1 MGTGTGTGTDA
12 PRFDGKT
19 VLITGAGSG
28 IGRATAGAF
37 ARVGADLVLGDI
49 DEPGLEATAA
59 PLRGLGRRVL
69 TRRVDVSQRDAMRA
83 FAEEVERA
91 AGPIDVL
98 VNNAGV
104 GLAARLLDTTLED
117 WDWVVS
123 INLWGVIHGCHF
135 FAPAMTRRGRG
146 HIVNVASAAGLVA
159 SEPLGAYATTKF
171 AVVGYSE
178 ALREELAA
186 LGVGVTTICPGVI
199 DTPIV
204 KSTRTRGAYADPASR
219 ARMEAL
225 YTRRGYGPEKVA
237 AAILDGIAHN
247 RALVPVSPEA
257 WALYL
262 GKRTAP
268 EVMRR
273 VFLEVR
279 KRTTGR

>member
-1 MGTGTGTGTDA
+1 MDA

-19 VLITGAGSG
+19 ALITGAGSG
-28 IGRATAGAF
+28 IGRATATAF
-37 ARVGADLVLGDI
+37 AHAGADLVLGDI
-49 DEPGLEATAA
+49 DEAGLEATAA

-69 TRRVDVSQRDAMRA
+69 THRVDVSQRDAMRA
-83 FAEEVERA
+83 FADEVSRA

-98 VNNAGV
+98 VHNAGV
-104 GLAARLLDTTLED
+104 GLSARLLETTLED
-117 WDWVVS
+117 WEWILS

-135 FAPAMTRRGRG
+135 FAPAMARRGCG
-146 HIVNVASAAGLVA
+146 HIVNVASIAGLVA

-171 AVVGYSE
+171 AVVGFSE
-178 ALREELAA
+178 ALREELGP

-204 KSTRTRGAYADPASR
+204 KSTRARGSYAEPAAR
-219 ARMEAL
+219 ARAETLFA
-225 YTRRGYGPEKVA
+225 RRGYGPEKVA
-237 AAILDGIAHN
+237 SAILDGIAHN

-268 EVMRR
+268 DVMRR
-273 VFLEVR
+273 LFAQVR

>member
-1 MGTGTGTGTDA
+1 MGMGTDRDA

-19 VLITGAGSG
+19 ALITGAGSG
-28 IGRATAGAF
+28 IGRATAIAF
-37 ARVGADLVLGDI
+37 AHAGADLVLADV
-49 DEPGLEATAA
+49 DEAGLEATAA

-69 TRRVDVSQRDAMRA
+69 SRRVDVSQRDAMRA
-83 FAEEVERA
+83 FAEEVPSV

-104 GLAARLLDTTLED
+104 GLAARLLETTLED
-117 WDWVVS
+117 WDWIVS
-123 INLWGVIHGCHF
+123 INLWGVVHGCHF
-135 FAPAMTRRGRG
+135 FAPAMAQRGRG

-178 ALREELAA
+178 ALREELGP

-204 KSTRTRGAYADPASR
+204 KSSRMRGSYAQPEAR
-219 ARMEAL
+219 ARTQTL

-237 AAILDGIAHN
+237 AAILDAVVHN

-268 EVMRR
+268 ETMRR
-273 VFLEVR
+273 LFAEVR

>member
-1 MGTGTGTGTDA
+1 MEA

-19 VLITGAGSG
+19 ALITGAGSG

-37 ARVGADLVLGDI
+37 ARAGADLVLGDI
-49 DEPGLEATAA
+49 DEAGLEATAA

-69 TRRVDVSQRDAMRA
+69 TRRVDVSQREAMAA
-83 FAEEVERA
+83 FAEEVVSA

-104 GLAARLLDTTLED
+104 GLAARLLETTLED
-117 WDWVVS
+117 WDWILS

-135 FAPAMTRRGRG
+135 FAPAMARRGRG
-146 HIVNVASAAGLVA
+146 HIVNMASVAGLVA
-159 SEPLGAYATTKF
+159 SEPLGAYSTTKF
-171 AVVGYSE
+171 AVVGFSE
-178 ALREELAA
+178 ALREELGP

-204 KSTRTRGAYADPASR
+204 KSTRARGAYAEPASR
-219 ARMEAL
+219 ARMESL
-225 YTRRGYGPEKVA
+225 YTRRAYGPDKVA
-237 AAILDGIAHN
+237 SAILDGIAHN

-268 EVMRR
+268 EAMRR
-273 VFLEVR
+273 VFAQVR
-279 KRTTGR
+279 KRATGR